1 MIEVI
6 GFSRLTALGSMLE
19 AERGQYS
26 EPKYKLSSP
35 LAKCSI
41 SCAARRRQKNS
52 EIEQLDEKFKMIDEE
67 MRRLRAAGLRVK
79 RGQRAGTTGRD

>member
-1 MIEVI
+1 M
-6 GFSRLTALGSMLE
+6 
-19 AERGQYS
+19 
-26 EPKYKLSSP
+26 
-35 LAKCSI
+35 
-41 SCAARRRQKNS
+41 RQKNS